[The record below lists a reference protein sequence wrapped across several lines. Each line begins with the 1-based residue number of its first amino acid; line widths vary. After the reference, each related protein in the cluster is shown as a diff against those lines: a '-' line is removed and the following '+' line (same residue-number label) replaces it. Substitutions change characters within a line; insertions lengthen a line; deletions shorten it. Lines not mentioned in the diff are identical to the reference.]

1 MNRVRQ
7 GTVLCLVTIVLL
19 LAADF
24 AQAIN
29 CRIQVSPVN
38 FGTYTPLTPVH
49 LDVTGRIQVRCQAQ
63 PGTFEVQFGPGT
75 SGDQTAR
82 TLTAGGA
89 NILFYN
95 LYRDAG
101 RTQIWGDGIPPTFV
115 VTGARTS
122 RGRPTFYNYPVYG
135 RIFASQAP
143 NSGQYSDSIV
153 VTVLF

>member
-1 MNRVRQ
+1 MSRVLQ
-7 GTVLCLVTIVLL
+7 NTSLCLVAIALVLV
-19 LAADF
+19 ADI

-29 CRIQVSPVN
+29 CRVRVSPVN

-49 LDVTGRIQVRCQAQ
+49 LDVTGQIEVRCQAQ

-82 TLTAGGA
+82 TLNAGGA

-115 VTGARTS
+115 VTGARTA
-122 RGRPTFYNYPVYG
+122 RGRPTIYNYPVYG
-135 RIFASQAP
+135 RIFANQAP
-143 NSGQYSDSIV
+143 NSGQYSDNIV